1 MERRGR
7 RRIGRRGPASR
18 RLRPACAG
26 DRCMTGRGGRQAV
39 VEVSGRGAAAH
50 GRPDPYRIIHGDC
63 ATMMRRMRANSV
75 NCIITSPP
83 YWNQREYDIEP
94 GMQEFAIGSEPTP
107 DEYVERLRSVF
118 SEAMRVLAPD
128 GSLWL
133 NMGDKY
139 VNKDLVGLPWMTA
152 LGLKRDGW
160 ILRSDILWNKMKG
173 PQNSRDRVKSVH
185 EYIFHFV
192 KSKSYYFDR
201 SAILHKPQ
209 SVPTTV
215 NGKLTSNTGV
225 SGTRYRRCI
234 AESAD
239 LTAGEKRRANAALDS
254 VIGEMRDGKI
264 VDFRMVIRG
273 RRVSHSDKGS
283 VSGRAR
289 ELDENGFFFLR
300 AGASGTMP
308 TTIWNVVPEDAWR
321 TDDHYAPFPVDLLHI
336 PIKSTC
342 VRGGVVMDPFCGTG
356 SAVLAAVRLGRR
368 GIGIELGSK
377 YASLAEDRLR
387 SSLDGNGIP

>member
-1 MERRGR
+1 MTGRRGR
-7 RRIGRRGPASR
+7 G
-18 RLRPACAG
+18 
-26 DRCMTGRGGRQAV
+26 GGRQAV
-39 VEVSGRGAAAH
+39 VGMAGRGAAAR
-50 GRPDPYRIIHGDC
+50 GRPEPYKIIHGDC
-63 ATMMRRMRANSV
+63 ATAMRRMRAESV

-94 GMQEFAIGSEPTP
+94 GMDGFSVGSEPTP
-107 DEYVERLRSVF
+107 DEYVGRLRSVF

-152 LGLKRDGW
+152 LALKRDGW
-160 ILRSDILWNKMKG
+160 ILRSDVLWNKMKG
-173 PQNSRDRVKSVH
+173 AQNSRDRMKSVH

-192 KSKSYYFDR
+192 KSRSYFFDR
-201 SAILHKPQ
+201 KAILHKPQ
-209 SVPTTV
+209 SAPSTV
-215 NGKLTSNTGV
+215 NGRLISSTGV
-225 SGTRYRRCI
+225 SGTKYRRYI

-239 LTAGEKRRANAALDS
+239 LTAEERRRANAALDS

-273 RRVSHSDKGS
+273 RRVSHSDRGS

-289 ELDENGFFFLR
+289 ELEENGFFFLR

-308 TTIWNVVPEDAWR
+308 TTIWNIVPEDAWR
-321 TDDHYAPFPVDLLHI
+321 TDDHYAPFPVDLLHV

-342 VRGGVVMDPFCGTG
+342 PSGGVVLDPFCGTG
-356 SAVLAAVRLGRR
+356 SAVLAAVMLGRR

-377 YASLAEDRLR
+377 YARLAEDRLR
-387 SSLDGNGIP
+387 SSLDGHGIP

>member
-1 MERRGR
+1 M
-7 RRIGRRGPASR
+7 
-18 RLRPACAG
+18 
-26 DRCMTGRGGRQAV
+26 
-39 VEVSGRGAAAH
+39 VEVAGTGAAAQ
-50 GRPDPYRIIHGDC
+50 GRPEPYKIIHGDC
-63 ATMMRRMRANSV
+63 TTVMQGMPAESI

-83 YWNQREYDIEP
+83 YWNQREYDIES
-94 GMQEFAIGSEPTP
+94 GMERHAVGSEPTP
-107 DEYVERLRSVF
+107 DGYVERLRSVF
-118 SEAMRVLAPD
+118 SESRRVLAPD

-152 LGLKRDGW
+152 LALKRDGW

-173 PQNSRDRVKSVH
+173 PQSSRDRMKSVH

-192 KSKSYYFDR
+192 KSRSYFFDR
-201 SAILHKPQ
+201 GAILRKPQ
-209 SVPTTV
+209 SVPSTAS
-215 NGKLTSNTGV
+215 GRLTSSTGV
-225 SGTRYRRCI
+225 SGTRYRRHI
-234 AESAD
+234 AESSG
-239 LTAGEKRRANAALDS
+239 LTAEEKQRAGAALDS

-289 ELDENGFFFLR
+289 ELEENGFFFLR

-308 TTIWNVVPEDAWR
+308 TTIWNIVPEDAWR

-387 SSLDGNGIP
+387 SSLDGHGIP

>member
-1 MERRGR
+1 
-7 RRIGRRGPASR
+7 
-18 RLRPACAG
+18 
-26 DRCMTGRGGRQAV
+26 MTAGGRQALAGV
-39 VEVSGRGAAAH
+39 DAKRPAALAEEETH
-50 GRPDPYRIIHGDC
+50 RIIHGDC
-63 ATMMRRMRANSV
+63 MAEMRRLPAASV

-83 YWNQREYDIEP
+83 YWGQREYDIEP
-94 GMQEFAIGSEPTP
+94 GMDRFAVGSEPTP

-118 SEAMRVLAPD
+118 AEARRVLVPD

-152 LGLKRDGW
+152 LALKRDGW

-173 PQNSRDRVKSVH
+173 ARNTRDRMKSVH

-192 KSKSYYFDR
+192 KSRSYFFDR
-201 SAILHKPQ
+201 MAILRKPR
-209 SVPTTV
+209 SLPSHAS
-215 NGKLTSNTGV
+215 GRLTSNTGV
-225 SGTRYRRCI
+225 SGTRYRKFI
-234 AESAD
+234 AESPD
-239 LTAGEKRRANAALDS
+239 LDAGEKRRASKALDAA
-254 VIGEMRDGKI
+254 IAEMRDGKI

-273 RRVSHSDKGS
+273 RRVPHSDKKS

-289 ELDENGFFFLR
+289 ELEENGYFFLK

-308 TTIWNVVPEDAWR
+308 TSVWNVVPEDAWR
-321 TDDHYAPFPVDLLHI
+321 TDDHYAPFPVELLHI

-342 VRGGVVMDPFCGTG
+342 AAGGVVMDPFCGTG
-356 SAVLAAVRLGRR
+356 SAVLAAVMLGRR

-377 YASLAEDRLR
+377 YARSARARLR
-387 SSLDGNGIP
+387 SSLEGHGAAQH